1 MEDRN
6 TNECCICLDINN
18 MDKDNTIYIINND
31 NNDKNVDICN
41 CNINLHS
48 SCFFMWFKKHRSC
61 PICRNTIS
69 RESIYFNNNNDFGIL
84 DSIYKES
91 NKPPIPSEDILNIV
105 LEQLVNQN
113 VPHVNHHVQPQIN
126 NPPEPNPHGNR
137 AVNRNRNRTPR
148 LYNPF
153 SFLSYFRST

>member
-1 MEDRN
+1 MEDSN

-31 NNDKNVDICN
+31 NNDKSVDICN

-61 PICRNTIS
+61 PICRNTILK
-69 RESIYFNNNNDFGIL
+69 ESIYFNNNDDFNTL
-84 DSIYKES
+84 ECIYKE
-91 NKPPIPSEDILNIV
+91 PIKPSEDILNIV

-113 VPHVNHHVQPQIN
+113 VPHVNHQVQPQIN
-126 NPPEPNPHGNR
+126 TPPEVNPRRNR
-137 AVNRNRNRTPR
+137 AVNRNRGPR

-153 SFLSYFRST
+153 YFLSYFRST